1 MNKLGILFLQ
11 SFFEGGIFMYNLVP
25 WENRSGSVFDYLDRW
40 EKNLFGGLS
49 EAVNSFKTDI
59 IDKGDKYL
67 LFAEL
72 PGFEKKDIYVDIE
85 GDYLTIQ
92 AQKDDTNEY
101 GEADKVIKKERNYHS
116 FARSFRVSG
125 VEADKI
131 TAEYKNGVLEM
142 ALPKVEV
149 MHEGRKKIE
158 IQ

>member
-25 WENRSGSVFDYLDRW
+25 WENRSGSVFEYLDRW

-72 PGFEKKDIYVDIE
+72 PGFEKKDIYVDI
-85 GDYLTIQ
+85 
-92 AQKDDTNEY
+92 
-101 GEADKVIKKERNYHS
+101 
-116 FARSFRVSG
+116 
-125 VEADKI
+125 
-131 TAEYKNGVLEM
+131 
-142 ALPKVEV
+142 
-149 MHEGRKKIE
+149 
-158 IQ
+158 

>member
-1 MNKLGILFLQ
+1 
-11 SFFEGGIFMYNLVP
+11 MYSLVP

-40 EKNLFGGLS
+40 EKSLFGGVS
-49 EAVNSFKTDI
+49 EATNSFKTDI

-67 LFAEL
+67 LLAEL
-72 PGFEKKDIYVDIE
+72 PGFDKKDIYIDIE

-92 AQKDDTNEY
+92 AQKDESKDYT
-101 GEADKVIKKERNYHS
+101 EADKVIKKERSYHS

-142 ALPKVEV
+142 MLPKVEV
-149 MHEGRKKIE
+149 MHEVGKKIE